1 MQIKLNG
8 QVLLD
13 KKTGKPMSFAKLTQD
28 QLETMFP
35 NQLVEIIHEGGS
47 SKISREKAVR
57 LGILDAEQQERFF
70 KACKLYEEAKK
81 EMTKVLKENKCFYIV
96 NGTPTKVLVGQDWYI
111 QNIDKPDSKLVA
123 KVLKARE
130 TGIELT
136 EEETEEISE

>member
-8 QVLLD
+8 KVLLD
-13 KKTGKPMSFAKLTQD
+13 KKTNKPMSFAKLTQD
-28 QLETMFP
+28 QLEAMFP
-35 NQLVEIIHEGGS
+35 DQLVEIIHEGGS

-57 LGILDAEQQERFF
+57 LGILDATEQEKFF
-70 KACKLYEEAKK
+70 SIAKKFEACKSE
-81 EMTKVLKENKCFYIV
+81 LKQLLTANKCYYIV
-96 NGTPTKVLVGQDWYI
+96 EGKPTKVLVGFDWYI

-136 EEETEEISE
+136 EEETEEAGE